1 MANDMVFLG
10 AVFALVCVGLY
21 SITQKS
27 MIRILFGVEI
37 LLNAGNFAL
46 IYFASYRTSQ
56 GFVDPLGQ
64 SLAFMS
70 IILGGSVI
78 AVGLALIVNAYKQ
91 FRTTEVDK
99 LRRLKW

>member
-1 MANDMVFLG
+1 MANDMVFFG
-10 AVFALVCVGLY
+10 AIFALICVGLY
-21 SITQKS
+21 TVTQKS
-27 MIRILFGVEI
+27 MIRVLLGVEI

-46 IYFASYRTSQ
+46 IYFASYRSSQ

-64 SLAFMS
+64 SLAFIS

-91 FRTTEVDK
+91 FKTIDVDK
-99 LRRLKW
+99 LKRLKW

>member
-1 MANDMVFLG
+1 MANDVVFLG
-10 AVFALVCVGLY
+10 AVFAMVCIGLY
-21 SITQKS
+21 CVTQKN
-27 MIRILFGVEI
+27 MIRILLGVEI
-37 LLNAGNFAL
+37 ILNAGNFSL
-46 IYFASYRTSQ
+46 IYFASYRVAE

-91 FRTTEVDK
+91 FKTTEVDK